1 MKLGLK
7 LQEGMEGWFGPK
19 RPDVVWCVCVCVC
32 VERQM

>member
-19 RPDVVWCVCVCVC
+19 RPDVAWCVRVPVC
-32 VERQM
+32 